1 MEIPRSYLENY
12 SKSLNTVSEASR
24 KKLVDA
30 LNKIDYTAPV
40 ADVRD
45 AVIAVMQPACAASA
59 EMSARLASDFYG
71 GLRQQFG
78 IGTEYESEP
87 YSGRNPDAT
96 SGAVRAFVQDI
107 VDGKPVDEFIAKCA
121 SRLDYESKV
130 AANECVA
137 WNARRDPSYP
147 RWARVPVGGETCNF
161 CIMLA
166 SRGFVYH
173 TADTASHAHA
183 NCDCRVVPSW
193 DKSPSV
199 QGYSPEKYFDQWL
212 ESGFRP
218 RSGSGGASG
227 SRNAYQSRW
236 KDVGEARKYL
246 ANAKTLEELYERAD
260 EVIADYRN
268 NPFFK
273 KHHESYGDDYFRGIS
288 AEARKQKKRL
298 SK

>member
-12 SKSLNTVSEASR
+12 SKSLNTVSELSR

-30 LNKIDYTAPV
+30 LQMVDYTAPV
-40 ADVRD
+40 ADVRE
-45 AVIAVMQPACAASA
+45 AVIAIMEPACGASA
-59 EMSARLASDFYG
+59 EMSARLASDFYD

-78 IGTEYESEP
+78 ISSEFASEP
-87 YSGRNPDAT
+87 HSGRNPEAT
-96 SGAVRAFVQDI
+96 AGAVRAFVQDI

-137 WNARRDPSYP
+137 WNARRDPSRP
-147 RWARVPVGGETCNF
+147 RWARVPVGGETCEF

-199 QGYSPEKYFDQWL
+199 QGYKPDKYFDEWL

-218 RSGSGGASG
+218 KSGGG
-227 SRNAYQSRW
+227 STHEGRKAYVSKW
-236 KDVGEARKYL
+236 ENVTEARKYL
-246 ANAKTLEELYERAD
+246 AESKTLEELYGRAD
-260 EVIADYRN
+260 EVMADLN
-268 NPFFK
+268 ANPFYMK
-273 KHHESYGDDYFRGIS
+273 REKDRDTYFRNLS
-288 AEARKQKKRL
+288 QEARKQRERL
-298 SK
+298 SR

>member
-12 SKSLNTVSEASR
+12 SKSLNTVSELLR

-30 LNKIDYTAPV
+30 LQMVDYTAPV
-40 ADVRD
+40 AEVRE
-45 AVIAVMQPACAASA
+45 AVIAVMEPACGASA
-59 EMSARLASDFYG
+59 EMSARLASDFYD

-78 IGTEYESEP
+78 IRSEFASEAH
-87 YSGRNPDAT
+87 SGRNPEAT
-96 SGAVRAFVQDI
+96 AGAVRAFVQDI
-107 VDGKPVDEFIAKCA
+107 VDGKPVDDFIAKCA

-130 AANECVA
+130 AANECIA
-137 WNARRDPSYP
+137 WNARRDPSRP
-147 RWARVPVGGETCNF
+147 KWARVPVGGETCEF

-199 QGYSPEKYFDQWL
+199 QGYKPDKYFDEWL

-218 RSGSGGASG
+218 KSGGG
-227 SRNAYQSRW
+227 SSHEGRDAYVSKW
-236 KDVGEARKYL
+236 KNVTEAMKYL
-246 ANAKTLEELYERAD
+246 ADSKTLEELYERAD
-260 EVIADYRN
+260 EVMADLN
-268 NPFFK
+268 ANPFYRK
-273 KHHESYGDDYFRGIS
+273 RDKDRDTYFRNLS
-288 AEARKQKKRL
+288 QEARKQRERL
-298 SK
+298 SR